1 MLEDVANILMDGVKE
16 LVTTKHDHAEDLID
30 LNFSVRMMSFKTYIK
45 AAEEKRLQGQ
55 SAFDKTKDKLVE
67 EQKKHKEYLTDI
79 SDMYEAFRNMANS
92 ILRPMSLKIKTMRDL
107 EEERRKWD
115 SLMTKVEI
123 RLNVVKRDLAVKQMW
138 PHNLGEKKL
147 KAKSICKKLISEL
160 QAVAEISKLFRKKL
174 QMNGML
180 THVRHVMKREHA
192 FLKQLP
198 VKSTSLQNLKDNVQM
213 YFGV

>member
-1 MLEDVANILMDGVKE
+1 MK
-16 LVTTKHDHAEDLID
+16 
-30 LNFSVRMMSFKTYIK
+30 
-45 AAEEKRLQGQ
+45 
-55 SAFDKTKDKLVE
+55 
-67 EQKKHKEYLTDI
+67 
-79 SDMYEAFRNMANS
+79 
-92 ILRPMSLKIKTMRDL
+92 DL
-107 EEERRKWD
+107 EEDRRKCD
-115 SLMTKVEI
+115 GLMTKVEI

-147 KAKSICKKLISEL
+147 MAKSICKKLISEL

-180 THVRHVMKREHA
+180 THVRHVMKREHD
-192 FLKQLP
+192 FLKKLP